1 MFKNYLK
8 VAWRYLLNNK
18 THSLIN
24 IAGLSVG
31 MAVTILIGL
40 WIWDELSFDKYHTN
54 HDRIAQVWQ
63 KQTFNSKIATGKAVP
78 MPLGEELRR
87 SFKGDF
93 RYVVMSSL
101 SSKHVL
107 NVDDKSVA
115 RKGCFMEEAGPELF
129 TLNMLKGTRAGL
141 KDPGSVLVSRATAIA
156 LFGDADPVNKVVK
169 LDNKE
174 NSFKV
179 TGVYED
185 LPENTTLNSVSFIA
199 SWYDFTKMSD
209 EKRLTDWN
217 NNSVQTFVQV
227 ADQADMATISEKI
240 RQVKSNMVTG
250 TTEAKSKPM
259 LFLHPMNKWHLY
271 GEFTNGV
278 NTGGNIEY
286 VWLFAIIGF
295 FILLLACI
303 NFMNLSTAR
312 SEKRA
317 REVGIR
323 KAIGSVRTQ
332 LVIQF
337 FCESTLVALL
347 AFALSILLV
356 LLILPFFNGIAN
368 KEMTILWGN
377 PGFWLLGIGFSLFT
391 GLLAGSYPALY
402 LSSFRPIKVLK
413 GVFKTGHNAAIPRRV
428 LVVLQFAV
436 SVMLIICT
444 IVVFNQIQFGMKRPV
459 GYNRDGLISIEMV
472 QDDLYKHFESVRND
486 LLRSGK
492 VAEVALSTSATTRV
506 NNFNNSIDW
515 NGKDPAMTVRFATV
529 GVTGGYGKTVGWQ
542 FIDGRDFSPS
552 FPTDSSG
559 VVLNEAS
566 VQYMGLKDPVG
577 QLIKWGDEPLHVIG
591 VIRNMIMESPYDP
604 VTPTIFNLRGKYFD
618 GDYINIRINP
628 DVNATSALETIA
640 SVSKTYAPSMPF
652 EYKFADEEYARKFRD
667 EERTG
672 KLASFFAILA
682 IFISCLGLFGMSAFI
697 AEQRIREIGIRKV
710 LGASV
715 LNLWSLLSKEFLV
728 LVTISLLIAVP
739 LSYYFMHNWL
749 QNYQYRSGLPWW
761 IFVTTAA
768 ASLLITLLTVSFQ
781 SIKAAITN
789 PVKSLRAE

>member
-40 WIWDELSFDKYHTN
+40 WIWEELSYDHYHKN
-54 HDRIAQVWQ
+54 HDRIAQVFQ
-63 KQTFNSKIATGKAVP
+63 SQTFNGKISTGRAVP

-101 SSKHVL
+101 NSKHVL
-107 NVDDKSVA
+107 NIDDKNIT
-115 RKGCFMEEAGPELF
+115 RKGCFMEEDGPALF
-129 TLNMLKGTRAGL
+129 TLNMLRGTRAGL
-141 KDPGSVLVSRATAIA
+141 KDPSSMLVSQATAMA

-174 NSFKV
+174 SFRV
-179 TGVYED
+179 VGVYED
-185 LPENTTLNSVSFIA
+185 LPDNTTLNSLSFIA
-199 SWYDFTKMSD
+199 SWNNFINISD

-217 NNSVQTFVQV
+217 NNSYLTFVQV
-227 ADQADMATISEKI
+227 ADQADMAAISEKI
-240 RQVKSNMVTG
+240 RHIKSNMVSG
-250 TTEAKSKPM
+250 TPEAKSQPA
-259 LFLHPMNKWHLY
+259 LLLHPMNKWHLY
-271 GEFTNGV
+271 SEFTNGII
-278 NTGGNIEY
+278 TGGNIEY
-286 VWLFAIIGF
+286 VWLFAIIGS

-332 LVIQF
+332 LIFQF

-368 KEMTILWGN
+368 KKMSILWGN
-377 PGFWLLGIGFSLFT
+377 PGFWLIGIGFSLFT

-413 GVFKTGHNAAIPRRV
+413 GIFKTGHNAAIPRRV

-436 SVMLIICT
+436 SVILIICT

-459 GYNRDGLISIEMV
+459 GYSRDGLIAIEMV
-472 QDDLYKHFESVRND
+472 QNDLYKHFESVRND

-492 VAEVALSTSATTRV
+492 VAEVALSTSATTKV
-506 NNFNNSIDW
+506 NNYNNSIDW

-542 FIDGRDFSPS
+542 FVDGRDFSPS

-559 VVLNEAS
+559 VVLNEAA
-566 VQYMGLKDPVG
+566 VQYMGLKNPVG

-591 VIRNMIMESPYDP
+591 VIRNMIMESPYEP

-618 GDYINIRINP
+618 GDYVNIRISP
-628 DVNATSALETIA
+628 DVSTTSALGTIA
-640 SVSKTYAPSMPF
+640 SVCKNYAPSMPF
-652 EYKFADEEYARKFRD
+652 EFKFADEEYARKFND

-749 QNYQYRSGLPWW
+749 LNYQYRSGLPWW